1 MARKRLRRRLS
12 PEARREQ
19 LLQASAVVLAR
30 VGFDGFTFEEI
41 AAEAGVSRALVY
53 NYFNHRGELLAAL
66 YLRAVEPL
74 DRALVALAEFGGPP
88 DEWARELTDIYVRAT
103 RDDPDGWRHTYAAGT
118 SFYPGLVTARRQRF
132 DRLARAWAEVG
143 QPPGLV
149 RMVVGMIEATMVDV
163 LDHGQDPAL
172 HGELLVTVLAA
183 ALERGLSPA

>member
-1 MARKRLRRRLS
+1 MARKRLRSRLP

-19 LLQASAVVLAR
+19 LLQAAAIVLAR
-30 VGFDGFTFEEI
+30 GGFDEFSFEEV
-41 AAEAGVSRALVY
+41 AEEAGVSRGLVY

-74 DRALVALAEFGGPP
+74 DRALIALAEFGGPP

-103 RDDPDGWRHTYAAGT
+103 RDNPDAWRRTYAAGT
-118 SFYPGLVTARRQRF
+118 SFYPGLVEARLDRF
-132 DRLARAWAEVG
+132 DRLGAAWAQVG
-143 QPPGLV
+143 HPPGLV

-163 LDHGQDPAL
+163 LDHGHDPAL
-172 HGELLVTVLAA
+172 HADLLVTVLCA